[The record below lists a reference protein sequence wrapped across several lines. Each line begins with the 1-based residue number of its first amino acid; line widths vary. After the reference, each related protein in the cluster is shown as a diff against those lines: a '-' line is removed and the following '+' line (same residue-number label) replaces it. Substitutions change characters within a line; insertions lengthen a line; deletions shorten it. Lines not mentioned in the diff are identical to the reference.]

1 MFSSLIG
8 KIIRGGSF
16 PAMVQKQAEQT
27 IAPDA
32 RMVSAVMNSVNPN
45 RSSYQSQDL
54 AATQEGLAQEEDQQG
69 GMVQGL
75 ANQTSNQGIA
85 QQDGM
90 VSMFGSKIPMP
101 NNQQPGNIL
110 GAKLNTMMPLGYE
123 NSMIYQ
129 LMSQRKLGNLFGI
142 FR

>member
-1 MFSSLIG
+1 M
-8 KIIRGGSF
+8 IRGGAL

-27 IAPDA
+27 IAPDT
-32 RMVSAVMNSVNPN
+32 RMVSAVMNSVNTN

-54 AATQEGLAQEEDQQG
+54 AGTQEGLAQEED
-69 GMVQGL
+69 VQGL
-75 ANQTSNQGIA
+75 ATQADNQGIA

-110 GAKLNTMMPLGYE
+110 GSKLNTMMPLGYE

-129 LMSQRKLGNLFGI
+129 LMSQRKLGNLLGI

>member
-1 MFSSLIG
+1 M
-8 KIIRGGSF
+8 IRGGSF

-27 IAPDA
+27 IAPDT

-54 AATQEGLAQEEDQQG
+54 AGTQEGLAQEEDQQG
-69 GMVQGL
+69 DMAQGL
-75 ANQTSNQGIA
+75 A
-85 QQDGM
+85 QQ
-90 VSMFGSKIPMP
+90 S
-101 NNQQPGNIL
+101 GNIL
-110 GAKLNTMMPLGYE
+110 GSKLNTMMPLGYE

-129 LMSQRKLGNLFGI
+129 LMSQRKLGNSFGI